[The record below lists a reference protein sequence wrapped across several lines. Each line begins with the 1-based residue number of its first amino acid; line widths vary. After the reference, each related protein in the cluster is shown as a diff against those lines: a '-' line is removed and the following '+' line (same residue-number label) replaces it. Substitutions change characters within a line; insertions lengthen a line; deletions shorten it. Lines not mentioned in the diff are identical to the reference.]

1 MEKTCEKTSSDTIS
15 RKHFCKALSD
25 LEGVYGII
33 FFLSDSRHP
42 SKCTKT
48 IRKEKAALC
57 IWSLLSASRH
67 LLSQTL
73 WILRSRL
80 PISLMEYFDL
90 YMSLKIARI
99 CFFTEDSNDC
109 HGHVINYCKIKNY
122 EIFHLTFKTLN

>member
-1 MEKTCEKTSSDTIS
+1 MKTQLSCDTIF
-15 RKHFCKALSD
+15 RKHFCKARSD
-25 LEGVYGII
+25 LEGFCGIT
-33 FFLSDSRHP
+33 FRVTERHL

-48 IRKEKAALC
+48 IRKEKASLC

-80 PISLMEYFDL
+80 SISLMEYFDL

-99 CFFTEDSNDC
+99 YFLQKILVIIMGMSSINIILKMRQFSNMEFFCRN
-109 HGHVINYCKIKNY
+109 K
-122 EIFHLTFKTLN
+122 